1 MNFCLLFHSYKLL
14 CDSICH
20 ILANLSQEIFL
31 SIVLRGPI
39 VSNMHI
45 NNYTKKNQNFLITLI
60 IYSTA
65 YSDIRI
71 LLPAA
76 YQILQAFLGFFYY
89 HLQCSQ
95 GFLTWDLSKR
105 VSLVTSFAFIASESN
120 WLPPQ
125 QYTKTAAMVSVKGG
139 TKDQGHTHFF
149 AAFIR
154 STNIPVI
161 YL

>member
-1 MNFCLLFHSYKLL
+1 
-14 CDSICH
+14 
-20 ILANLSQEIFL
+20 
-31 SIVLRGPI
+31 
-39 VSNMHI
+39 MHI

-76 YQILQAFLGFFYY
+76 NQILQAFLGFFYY
-89 HLQCSQ
+89 HLQSSQ

-120 WLPPQ
+120 
-125 QYTKTAAMVSVKGG
+125 
-139 TKDQGHTHFF
+139 
-149 AAFIR
+149 
-154 STNIPVI
+154 
-161 YL
+161 